1 MMAYIQWDRPFFV
14 DPSTGEVVPAGT
26 EGAVAVPTYGNY
38 GGGGYS
44 AGKFGGELSTA
55 LSGEPLSQE
64 QLTQSKIGSE
74 NPVDDLDYLF
84 YLHDVASNDVGE
96 AYDSEQAEADAALID
111 QLIDLDASYDPEAS
125 LYAAGATFGMIG
137 RLALN
142 DQLDVLPPEALVAA
156 TQDAVGDLEYALENL
171 PQQELVTALGILF
184 EPTSEQGEFAFDF
197 EVTTTS
203 LKQEFIEFVALNALN
218 DAIDFGEADDVP
230 LDTGFPMSGVSEYQ
244 LTFNV
249 VTRDLDFASV

>member
-1 MMAYIQWDRPFFV
+1 MHAN
-14 DPSTGEVVPAGT
+14 
-26 EGAVAVPTYGNY
+26 VANSPMCLAT
-38 GGGGYS
+38 
-44 AGKFGGELSTA
+44 L
-55 LSGEPLSQE
+55 
-64 QLTQSKIGSE
+64 I
-74 NPVDDLDYLF
+74 
-84 YLHDVASNDVGE
+84 VATHGV
-96 AYDSEQAEADAALID
+96 LIVA
-111 QLIDLDASYDPEAS
+111 QH
-125 LYAAGATFGMIG
+125 
-137 RLALN
+137 
-142 DQLDVLPPEALVAA
+142 AA